1 MVFEFLISHLLDLVN
16 RFMVLFPTF
25 EAPEFIYDYL
35 DDFSEYINV
44 VLYVLPVSQL
54 LPLIRVI
61 IGFAVCR
68 IIIAAFKFV
77 KGCIPLMST

>member
-1 MVFEFLISHLLDLVN
+1 MVFEFLIVKLLDIVN
-16 RFMVLFPTF
+16 NFMVLFPTF
-25 EAPEFIYDYL
+25 EAPTFVYDYL

-61 IGFAVCR
+61 LAFIIAR
-68 IIIAAFKFV
+68 IVIAAFKFV